1 MFRSNKFNKF
11 GCLCLTLLSAVW
23 IGASSSEQEEAFK
36 DVETALAPL
45 SDGQMKSIKELYR
58 KVNRQSV
65 LREDVAPTPTF
76 SSLVVDLQPG
86 GIPSAVRLAPGY
98 VSSLVFV
105 DSTGA
110 PWPIRAYDV
119 GDPSA
124 FNIIWNNTDAD
135 ESSLSNTLLIQ
146 AMSLYKDG
154 NLVVMLQG
162 LNTPVVLSLIP
173 GQQEVDYRVDVQ
185 VPGYGPFAKPEA
197 SMYAKAT
204 NPVLN
209 TVINNISPPNS
220 KLLKVSGGQAKAW
233 LFGDMMYVRTS
244 LPVVSPAWVSTMKG
258 ASGTISAYE
267 LPKSPVI
274 LVMDNGRLRKLTVEG
289 F

>member
-1 MFRSNKFNKF
+1 MFQSNKFNKF
-11 GCLCLTLLSAVW
+11 GCICFALLM
-23 IGASSSEQEEAFK
+23 SSWVGGVASEQEEAYK

-45 SDGQMKSIKELYR
+45 SDDQMTSIKELYR
-58 KVNRQSV
+58 RVNRQSI
-65 LREDVAPTPTF
+65 LRDEVAPTPTF
-76 SSLVVDLQPG
+76 SSMVVDLQPG
-86 GIPSAVRLAPGY
+86 GVPSAIRLAPGY
-98 VSSLVFV
+98 VSSLLFV

-119 GDPSA
+119 GDPTA
-124 FNIIWNNTDAD
+124 FNIIWNNADTD

-173 GQQEVDYRVDVQ
+173 GQQEVDYRVDIQ
-185 VPGYGPFAKPEA
+185 VPGFGPFAKAEA
-197 SMYAKAT
+197 SMYTKAS

-220 KLLKVSGGQAKAW
+220 KALKVSGGQAKAW

-244 LPVVSPAWVSTMKG
+244 LPVVSPAWVSTMQG

>member
-1 MFRSNKFNKF
+1 MLRSPRVNQF
-11 GCLCLTLLSAVW
+11 GLAVLMLVSCVFVQ
-23 IGASSSEQEEAFK
+23 AATSEQEDAYK
-36 DVETALAPL
+36 DVETTLAPL
-45 SDGQMKSIKELYR
+45 SDDQMDTIKKLYR
-58 KVNRQSV
+58 KVNRQSI
-65 LREDVAPTPTF
+65 LGEDVAPTPTF
-76 SSLVVDLQPG
+76 TSLVVDLQPG
-86 GIPSAVRLAPGY
+86 SSPIAIRLAPGY
-98 VSSLVFV
+98 VSSLLFV

-119 GDPSA
+119 GDPSS
-124 FNIIWNNTDAD
+124 FNIAWHSD
-135 ESSLSNTLLIQ
+135 EDETSLSNTLLIQ

-154 NLVVMLQG
+154 NLVVLLQG
-162 LNTPVVLSLIP
+162 LNTPVILSLIP
-173 GQQEVDYRVDVQ
+173 GQQEVDYRVDIQ
-185 VPGYGPFAKPEA
+185 VPGYGPFAKPET

-220 KLLKVSGGQAKAW
+220 KLLRVSGGAAKAW

-258 ASGTISAYE
+258 ASGTVSAYE

>member
-1 MFRSNKFNKF
+1 MMIS
-11 GCLCLTLLSAVW
+11 CVYTQTTT
-23 IGASSSEQEEAFK
+23 SEQAEAFK
-36 DVETALAPL
+36 DIETTL
-45 SDGQMKSIKELYR
+45 SPMSEEQMHSIKKLYR
-58 KVNRQSV
+58 RVNKQSV
-65 LREDVAPTPTF
+65 LREDVAPTPVF
-76 SSLVVDLQPG
+76 SSMIVDLQPG
-86 GIPSAVRLAPGY
+86 SSPAAVRVAPGY
-98 VSSLVFV
+98 VSSLLFV

-124 FNIIWNNTDAD
+124 FNIVWNNSDDD
-135 ESSLSNTLLIQ
+135 ETSLTNTILIQ

-162 LNTPVVLSLIP
+162 LNTPVILSLIP
-173 GQQEVDYRVDVQ
+173 GQQEIDYRLDIQ
-185 VPGYGPFAKPEA
+185 VPGYGPFAKTED
-197 SMYAKAT
+197 STYLKGT
-204 NPVLN
+204 NPMLN

-220 KLLKVSGGQAKAW
+220 KLLKVSGGAAKAW
-233 LFGDMMYVRTS
+233 LFGDTMYVRTN
-244 LPVVSPAWVSTMKG
+244 LPVVSPAWISTMKG
-258 ASGTISAYE
+258 ASGNVSAYE